1 MPTGEPAV
9 TFWAVARL
17 VKAVIAITGASSD
30 LEARFL
36 TVYAQEGPLVLR
48 YLHVRATDLSEAEDL
63 HAETF
68 CRAWQAWPRFRG
80 QPVDVRP
87 WLFRIARN
95 LLIDRHRR
103 RGLVRFLSLEG
114 RHGSKGAE
122 DVAVGVTGRALL
134 QEALRRASSSD
145 RELIAFRVAGLSH
158 SEIGK
163 IQRRSEQAVK
173 MAWHRT
179 LERLRSQLEG
189 AESE

>member
-1 MPTGEPAV
+1 
-9 TFWAVARL
+9 VARL
-17 VKAVIAITGASSD
+17 GNTVIAITGAGSD

-36 TVYAQEGPLVLR
+36 TLYAQEGPQILR
-48 YLHVRATDLSEAEDL
+48 YLHVRANDLSEAEDL

-80 QPVDVRP
+80 ESADVRP

-103 RGLVRFLSLEG
+103 RGLVRFLPLEG
-114 RHGSKGAE
+114 RHTSKEAE
-122 DVAVGVTGRALL
+122 DVAAKVTDRTLL
-134 QEALRRASSSD
+134 QEALKRSSSSD

-158 SEIGK
+158 GEIGT
-163 IQRRSEQAVK
+163 IQGRSEQAVK
-173 MAWHRT
+173 MAWHRA

-189 AESE
+189 TESE

>member
-1 MPTGEPAV
+1 MTTGEPAV
-9 TFWAVARL
+9 TFWTVARL
-17 VKAVIAITGASSD
+17 GKTVIAITDASSD

-36 TVYAQEGPLVLR
+36 TVYAQEGPLILR
-48 YLHVRATDLSEAEDL
+48 YLHVRANDLSEAEDL

-80 QPVDVRP
+80 ESVDVRP

-114 RHGSKGAE
+114 RHTSKGAE

-134 QEALRRASSSD
+134 QEAMKRASSSD

-163 IQRRSEQAVK
+163 IQGRSEQAVK